1 MEGARAAD
9 TEAAP
14 GACGYRVPSLSQSS
28 VWRGSTWPGYG
39 LLQCNP
45 LSGLHSAHLQNR
57 SDVNVCGGPWKVGA
71 TMLELAELPCCGPHP
86 ISASSLCSV
95 MSDSLRCYGL

>member
-14 GACGYRVPSLSQSS
+14 GACGCRVPSLSQSS

-39 LLQCNP
+39 LLRCNP

-57 SDVNVCGGPWKVGA
+57 SDVNVCGGLLEGRGNDAGA
-71 TMLELAELPCCGPHP
+71 RGAALLWTTPHQCLEFVLSC
-86 ISASSLCSV
+86 V
-95 MSDSLRCYGL
+95 